1 MNNNVQLL
9 IDARA
14 LIAKES
20 NWTKQS
26 LAEKCINPDCED
38 EKLWDEVH
46 VSSPYAVRF
55 CALGALERAAHYRE
69 SNYNLP
75 LRYLIDAIPKDFP
88 HNRDLGYVM
97 ETWTVTDYNDDHD
110 RTHEE
115 VLSVYDRAIELA
127 KERVHHEV

>member
-20 NWTKQS
+20 AWTKQS
-26 LAEKCINPDCED
+26 LAEKCINADVKGK
-38 EKLWDEVH
+38 KLWSEVH
-46 VSSPYAVRF
+46 VSSLYAVRF
-55 CALGALERAAHYRE
+55 CALGALERAAHGLE
-69 SNYNLP
+69 INYSLP
-75 LRYLIDAIPKDFP
+75 LRCLHDAIPKDFP
-88 HNRDLGYVM
+88 RHRNDGHVM